1 MEKKRILVIDDERD
15 LCEILLFNLN
25 AVGYEADAVYSAE
38 EALGKD
44 VQRFDLLL
52 LDVMMPGMSGFELA
66 ERLKSEPKT
75 SAIPIIFLTAKD
87 TEDDTLQGFDLGAD
101 DYITK
106 PFSVREVL
114 ARVKAVL
121 HRSLPQNH
129 RDGSLRFEGLVVDFA
144 RKAVV
149 ADGEPVELTKTEF
162 ELLSLLLT
170 HRGKVLSRQQLL
182 DGAWPQGVVVTDRT
196 VDVNIARLRKKIGQ
210 YSAYIVARQG
220 FGYCF
225 EETASP

>member
-1 MEKKRILVIDDERD
+1 MEKKRILIIDDERD

-25 AVGYEADAVYSAE
+25 AAGYEADAVYSAE
-38 EALGKD
+38 EALAS
-44 VQRFDLLL
+44 VLSYDLLL

-129 RDGSLRFEGLVVDFA
+129 REGSLRFEGLVVDFA
-144 RKAVV
+144 RKNVV